1 MCQPIPASPSSR
13 TDRALNTSKPSNA
26 AKIKSPVDG
35 TTHRTH
41 AGRKS
46 ADLSSVDLVEP
57 IAIALNLIEWK
68 PDQQELIAKNS
79 ISRGLLC
86 KKRIG
91 KRMNDQKPHRVVIV
105 GAGFGGLTAARALA
119 SAPVSITV
127 IDRKNH
133 HTFQPLLYQ
142 VATAGLSP
150 GEIAAPIRSILH
162 RHKNIEVLMA
172 EVTGFDLERRVVQTA
187 VQTDSQNDAQ
197 NEVQEI
203 PYDSLIVAA
212 GARHAYFGHDEWEAL
227 APGLKT
233 IEDAIEIRRRVLL
246 AFELAERRASASED
260 HDSEPLNFAVVGAGP
275 TGVELAGTLAEICRH
290 ALAQDFRTID
300 PRRARI
306 HLIEGGPHV
315 LPAYPEDLSRS
326 ALKQL
331 QHLGV
336 EVLTSTMVTN
346 VEPGVIYM
354 GDTAGGTVRRTTKM
368 NAAVILW
375 AAGVAAS
382 PLGRK
387 LGVPVD
393 RAGRVPVN
401 PDLSLPNHPEVFVIG
416 DLSTLKDASGKL
428 LPGVAPVAIQQGQ
441 YVAKIIRRELA
452 SGSHS
457 RPLFHY
463 FDKGSLA
470 TIGRSAAIAQF
481 GKIHI
486 SGFIAWLAWLFVHI
500 LFLIGFQN
508 RILVFIQWAWSYFT
522 YERSARLITGSTS
535 LPGWNGADSGIP
547 NSSEAEEISAVTRK

>member
-1 MCQPIPASPSSR
+1 M
-13 TDRALNTSKPSNA
+13 N
-26 AKIKSPVDG
+26 
-35 TTHRTH
+35 
-41 AGRKS
+41 
-46 ADLSSVDLVEP
+46 
-57 IAIALNLIEWK
+57 
-68 PDQQELIAKNS
+68 
-79 ISRGLLC
+79 
-86 KKRIG
+86 G
-91 KRMNDQKPHRVVIV
+91 KTAHRVVIV
-105 GAGFGGLTAARALA
+105 GAGFGGLNAAQTLA

-187 VQTDSQNDAQ
+187 VQDDPQ

-212 GARHAYFGHDEWEAL
+212 GASHAYFGHDEWQVL

-233 IEDAIEIRRRVLL
+233 IEDALEIRRRVLL
-246 AFELAERRASASED
+246 AFELAERRASAGEGND
-260 HDSEPLNFAVVGAGP
+260 PLNFVVVGAGP

-315 LPAYPEDLSRS
+315 LPAYPEDLSLS
-326 ALKQL
+326 ALEQL
-331 QHLGV
+331 QRLGV
-336 EVLTSTMVTN
+336 EVLTSTMVTK
-346 VEPGVIYM
+346 VEPGAIYM
-354 GDTAGGTVRRTTKM
+354 GDNKM
-368 NAAVILW
+368 NASVILW

-382 PLGRK
+382 PLGKK

-393 RAGRVPVN
+393 RAGRVLVN
-401 PDLSLPNHPEVFVIG
+401 RDLSLPNHPEVFVIG
-416 DLSTLKDASGKL
+416 DLAALNDKSGKL
-428 LPGVAPVAIQQGQ
+428 LPGVAPVAILEGRF
-441 YVAKIIRRELA
+441 VAKLIKKEIKSGAPSFPRSVREEPAL
-452 SGSHS
+452 SLSKGGGVDS
-457 RPLFHY
+457 RPAFHY

-486 SGFIAWLAWLFVHI
+486 SGFIAWLAWLFIHI

-508 RILVFIQWAWSYFT
+508 RVLVFIQWAWSYFT

-535 LPGWNGADSGIP
+535 LPGWSDAPLQGPGGSAP
-547 NSSEAEEISAVTRK
+547 EREMSAVSHK